1 MGEQLT
7 LALVFGAGF
16 LSFLSPCVLP
26 LLPSFFSYVCGLSF
40 QREID
45 DHTWAERRRVLI
57 HTIAFVIGL
66 STVFLGLGW
75 SASVFGKLLFEYSHV
90 LRWVG
95 AVLIGFMGL
104 KLLGIVPLSVL
115 DREWRL
121 HPAPSM
127 GYVGSLFLGMAFA
140 AGWTP
145 CIGPIL
151 AGVLV
156 LAGSQ
161 PHMAMAYLLA
171 YTAGLGVPFLLSAL
185 FLSNWS
191 SMRNYLNIV
200 QPIAGVILLIFAVLL
215 ATNGLSGLSTWFMA
229 KLAPR

>member
-16 LSFLSPCVLP
+16 LSFASPCILP
-26 LLPSFFSYVCGLSF
+26 LLPSFFSYVCGLSA
-40 QREID
+40 QPEGEKQS
-45 DHTWAERRRVLI
+45 WAERMRVLT
-57 HTIAFVIGL
+57 HTAAFVVGL

-75 SASVFGKLLFEYSHV
+75 SASIFGKMIFEYSRL

-95 AVLIGFMGL
+95 AVFIGLMGL
-104 KLLGIVPLSVL
+104 KLLGVISLPML

-121 HPAPSM
+121 YPASSV
-127 GYVGSLFLGMAFA
+127 GYLGSVFLGVAFA

-161 PHMAMAYLLA
+161 PHMAMAYLVA
-171 YTAGLGVPFLLSAL
+171 YTAGLAVPFLLSAL
-185 FLSNWS
+185 FLSSWS
-191 SMRNYLNIV
+191 AFRRYLHIV
-200 QPIAGVILLIFAVLL
+200 QPFAGIILVVFAILL
-215 ATNGLSGLSTWFMA
+215 ATNWLTGLSTWLIAKMA
-229 KLAPR
+229 AW